1 MSGTVV
7 AICVGIRVSTCV
19 SENRRARDA
28 ELGDDTVMTRDNEAR
43 QATHIIENI
52 FHGVI
57 DGTCV
62 VNNIIWKKSMIL
74 RFRACKG
81 PFHFFSD
88 HLFIII
94 GLM

>member
-52 FHGVI
+52 FHGII

-62 VNNIIWKKSMIL
+62 VNNII
-74 RFRACKG
+74 
-81 PFHFFSD
+81 
-88 HLFIII
+88 
-94 GLM
+94 